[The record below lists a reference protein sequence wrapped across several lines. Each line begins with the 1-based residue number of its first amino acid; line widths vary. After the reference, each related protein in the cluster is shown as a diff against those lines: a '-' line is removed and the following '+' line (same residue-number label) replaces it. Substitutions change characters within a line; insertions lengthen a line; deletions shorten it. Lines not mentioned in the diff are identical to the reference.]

1 MIVKTHISSDNKLI
15 LAICDNEL
23 IGNKYE
29 EGEKQLDLASS
40 FYNGKKME
48 KAAVIELIGK
58 AHIINAVGKDSVD
71 CCLRDGIVDKNKI
84 GKIKGIPYAYMARF

>member
-1 MIVKTHISSDNKLI
+1 MIVKTHISNDNKLI
-15 LAICDNEL
+15 LAICDNGL

-48 KAAVIELIGK
+48 EEAVIELIEK

-71 CCLRDGIVDKNKI
+71 CCLKAGVVDKNNI
-84 GKIKGIPYAYMARF
+84 GRIKGIPYAYMVGF